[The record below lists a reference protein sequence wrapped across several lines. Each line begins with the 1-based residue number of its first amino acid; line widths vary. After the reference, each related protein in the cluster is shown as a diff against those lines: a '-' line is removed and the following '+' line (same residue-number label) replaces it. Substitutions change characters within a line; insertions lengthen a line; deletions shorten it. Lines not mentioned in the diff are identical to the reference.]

1 MDTGFP
7 EMQTESPVLSSG
19 AELPFIVGVSRSMKG
34 FERLIRELAD
44 SEVPVLL
51 MSEPGAGKRATAEHI
66 HQISARNAQPF
77 FALVAGQ
84 VTTKTFDPTDFS
96 GVFFNGGTV
105 YLDEVAE
112 LNSECQ
118 ESLLSLLTAVENDG
132 NPFQRA
138 RLICGTCRDLEREVR
153 DGRFREDLHYLIS
166 GLSLRLPPLRQ
177 RKEDILHLLRFFLG
191 RYAAEFRSA
200 VPTISSETERLF
212 LEYSW
217 PGNLR
222 ELDEAARVLVMMRD
236 EALAMGGLRA
246 LLAKSEPH
254 NGKRVSLK
262 ETAKAASREA
272 EKELILKVLTRTRW
286 NRRRAA
292 EELQISYKALLYKL
306 KQIGY
311 GELEGAS

>member
-1 MDTGFP
+1 
-7 EMQTESPVLSSG
+7 MQTESLTLTSG
-19 AELPFIVGVSRSMKG
+19 AESPFIVGVSRSMKG

-66 HQISARNAQPF
+66 HQISARRQEPF
-77 FALVAGQ
+77 LALVARH
-84 VTTKTFDPTDFS
+84 VSSEHFDTKNIS
-96 GVFFNGGTV
+96 GVFFNSGTV
-105 YLDEVAE
+105 YLDEVTD

-118 ESLLSLLTAVENDG
+118 EALLALLAPVENDA
-132 NPFQRA
+132 NELNCA

-191 RYAAEFRSA
+191 RYAAEFRCA
-200 VPTISSETERLF
+200 VPNLSSETERLF
-212 LEYSW
+212 LDYSW

-222 ELDEAARVLVMMRD
+222 ELDQAARVIVTMKD

-246 LLAKSEPH
+246 LLARPEAH

-262 ETAKAASREA
+262 EAAKAASREA

-311 GELEGAS
+311 GELGGAS